1 MVNKK
6 NDTQKEFSKLVD
18 QAKDR
23 LRKFGD
29 EVKVLAKKSEDEIVK
44 VSKAGK
50 IQLDIMGLNVQKEK
64 LYYDIGKKIVSL
76 NAKNK
81 IDIPEINAYL
91 KKIDKLDSVARK
103 KKKDLSHVRKE
114 NK

>member
-1 MVNKK
+1 MAEKHDV
-6 NDTQKEFSKLVD
+6 QKEFSKLVD

-23 LRKFGD
+23 LRKLGD

-64 LYYDIGKKIVSL
+64 LYYDIGKKIVAL
-76 NAKNK
+76 NAKSKVN
-81 IDIPEINAYL
+81 IPELETYL
-91 KKIDKLDSVARK
+91 KKIDKLETVARR
-103 KKKDLSHVRKE
+103 KKKDLSRVRKE